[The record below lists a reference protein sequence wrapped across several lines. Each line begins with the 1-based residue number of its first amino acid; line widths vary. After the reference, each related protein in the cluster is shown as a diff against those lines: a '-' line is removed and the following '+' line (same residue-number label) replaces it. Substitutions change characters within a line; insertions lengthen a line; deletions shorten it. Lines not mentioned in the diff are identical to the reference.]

1 MSVDRERPLAIVDI
15 DGVVADVRHR
25 LHHLE
30 RRPKNWKGFFAD
42 AERDQPHLE
51 GVELV
56 RLLSAD
62 HEVVF
67 LTGRPGNLEQ
77 ATRRWLSQH
86 GLGDHR
92 LVMRPGNDRRT
103 AAVVKVELLAEVAE
117 GRTVEIVVD
126 DDPVVIDHMRR
137 AGYTTLH
144 ATWERRALDE
154 EQTLRTA
161 QEAEGRT

>member
-1 MSVDRERPLAIVDI
+1 VTLDRERPLAVVDI

-56 RLLSAD
+56 RLLSTD

-67 LTGRPGNLEQ
+67 LTGRPANLEQ
-77 ATRRWLSQH
+77 ATRRWLIRH

-92 LVMRPGNDRRT
+92 LVMRPGNDRRP
-103 AAVVKVELLAEVAE
+103 AAVVKVEMLAELAE

-126 DDPVVIDHMRR
+126 DDPVVIGHMRR
-137 AGYTTLH
+137 AGYATLH

-161 QEAEGRT
+161 QETEGRT

>member
-1 MSVDRERPLAIVDI
+1 MSTEPERPLAIVDI

-42 AERDQPHLE
+42 AELDQPHLE

-56 RLLSAD
+56 RLLSTD
-62 HEVVF
+62 HEVIF
-67 LTGRPGNLEQ
+67 LTGRPSHLEP
-77 ATRRWLSQH
+77 ATRTWLTQQ
-86 GLGDHR
+86 GIGDHR
-92 LVMRPGNDRRT
+92 LVMRPGNDRRP
-103 AAVVKVELLAEVAE
+103 AAVVKVELLAELGK
-117 GRTVEIVVD
+117 GRTVELVVD
-126 DDPVVIDHMRR
+126 DDAVVIEHMQR
-137 AGYTTLH
+137 AGYPTLH

-161 QEAEGRT
+161 QETEGRT